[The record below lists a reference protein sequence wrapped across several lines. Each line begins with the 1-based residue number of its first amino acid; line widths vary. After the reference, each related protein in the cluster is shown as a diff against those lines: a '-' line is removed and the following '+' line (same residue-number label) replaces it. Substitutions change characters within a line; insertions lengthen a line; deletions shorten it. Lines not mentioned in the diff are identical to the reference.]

1 MTIINTRPK
10 TTTTNQDAFKW
21 NEQDV
26 KTAILKQIT
35 DFYLN
40 LKEALAED
48 DEAQALK
55 IASDIKDYLASERFL
70 NKSAKEEFQ
79 EIITK
84 MASSKSIEIARIHFQ
99 DLSNALIVLMEKEN
113 PLEETLYVQFCPMA
127 DNDRGAFWLSTEEEI
142 KNPYFGSMMLKCG
155 NVDREI
161 K

>member
-1 MTIINTRPK
+1 MHFAKNILK
-10 TTTTNQDAFKW
+10 
-21 NEQDV
+21 
-26 KTAILKQIT
+26 AILKQIT

-55 IASDIKDYLASERFL
+55 IASEIKDYLASERFL

-84 MASSKSIEIARIHFQ
+84 MESSKSIEIARIHFQ